1 MSQMAKHLK
10 AEHAQG
16 VPSRLMQPVG
26 GRPPSQ
32 PRVPIHLMVPH
43 STNTPGSGASSSSS
57 SRQPTPSNSLVTPS
71 NQSESVLHSRVQ
83 AAPTHVV
90 PRYDVYGFALQ
101 QPPAGVA
108 ARQLRT
114 VDRGP
119 EVPEHWAKSPTHKGN
134 SVMAAS
140 MLSGLG
146 QPTEAPPQSV
156 SYISRS
162 EMQQARRRAQRPDAS
177 YDIDGDGFVSQ
188 RDYSIAKKH
197 DARANQVSLHGTNP
211 NPDPNPDPDRNPHP
225 PQVSSYGTGGALN
238 EAELR
243 AAIAEDMHRLDTQL
257 PSDELQ
263 ASIKGNGA
271 HASLSQ
277 EPDMRAARRGPKL
290 TADRRD
296 VTALWNRSSVQVRA
310 RVRVRV
316 RVRVRARVT

>member
-1 MSQMAKHLK
+1 MSAGQMSQMARHLK

-32 PRVPIHLMVPH
+32 PRVPIHLMVTH

-57 SRQPTPSNSLVTPS
+57 SRQPTPGAG
-71 NQSESVLHSRVQ
+71 ESVLQSRVR

-101 QPPAGVA
+101 QPPSGAA

-114 VDRGP
+114 VERGP
-119 EVPEHWAKSPTHKGN
+119 EAPEHWAKPPTHQGN

-162 EMQQARRRAQRPDAS
+162 ELQQARRRAQRPDAS

-197 DARANQVSLHGTNP
+197 DARANQVS
-211 NPDPNPDPDRNPHP
+211 
-225 PQVSSYGTGGALN
+225 SYVTGGALN

-243 AAIAEDMHRLDTQL
+243 AAIAEDMHRLDTQ
-257 PSDELQ
+257 
-263 ASIKGNGA
+263 
-271 HASLSQ
+271 
-277 EPDMRAARRGPKL
+277 
-290 TADRRD
+290 
-296 VTALWNRSSVQVRA
+296 
-310 RVRVRV
+310 VRVGV
-316 RVRVRARVT
+316 RVGG